1 MALALPPKQ
10 PRLEARLTLEQKE
23 LLQHAAALEGT
34 SLTDFVVR
42 SAQRAAEQS
51 IREHSRL
58 ALTVRE
64 SYDFVESLLN
74 PPRPSETLRAAAEH
88 YKRVAVRH

>member
-1 MALALPPKQ
+1 MATAGPQKHE
-10 PRLEARLTLEQKE
+10 RLEARLTPEQKE
-23 LLQHAAALEGT
+23 VLQRAAALEGT

-51 IREHSRL
+51 IRDHSRL
-58 ALTVRE
+58 VLTVRE
-64 SYDFVESLLN
+64 SRDFVEALLN
-74 PPRPSETLRAAAEH
+74 PPAPSATLRAAAGR